1 MAGFRIPS
9 GKEPDTCE
17 TACAHK
23 DCAETRRMLLM
34 FCDRCGEQFVGG
46 DMIVQ
51 RSDYND
57 PAVLAH
63 WTCELRAV
71 PA

>member
-1 MAGFRIPS
+1 MAGFRIPT

-17 TACAHK
+17 TPCRHK

-34 FCDRCGEQFVGG
+34 FCDRCGKQFHGG
-46 DMIVQ
+46 DTIVQ
-51 RSDYND
+51 RDND

-63 WTCELRAV
+63 WMCELKAS
-71 PA
+71 PI